1 MEFRMNEAKNDVKA
15 IGDIIAD
22 YVAQGRI
29 AALER
34 AFRNNPKLMA
44 LIADYWK
51 AHNKARETHKK
62 VMQVLNDLAKD
73 NKLEQPKL

>member
-1 MEFRMNEAKNDVKA
+1 MSEGSKEVKK

-34 AFRNNPKLMA
+34 AFKNNPKLLA
-44 LIADYWK
+44 LIADYWRAHKK
-51 AHNKARETHKK
+51 AKETHAK

-73 NKLEQPKL
+73 DKLEQPKL